1 MTTPVFTPYTTGA
14 KLFGP
19 KPAWVA
25 DPLDIE
31 RLQSYTLYE
40 QIYWNVPDVFK
51 LSQRGTDD
59 KPIYVPAGRTIV
71 DTSNRYTGA
80 GYSIA
85 VTNRLTGKDTPDVL
99 AARMALSDLMTR
111 ERFKSK
117 FRGAKRYCQ
126 IQGDW
131 VWHVTANPDKPLGS
145 RVSLNTIDP
154 GFYFPVP
161 DPDSVDRII
170 AVFLAEPTTL
180 NDDPVVRRVC
190 YRKTA
195 ATATSDAVV
204 TVEEG
209 YFATDDWQDLEAQPV
224 QVISPQSVLVGITS
238 IPVYHIKNFEEPGNV
253 FGSSELRG
261 MERIIAGLHQTMSDE
276 DLTLAMQGL
285 GMYSTTAPRP
295 IDPDTKKPV
304 PWRIGPGVVIHRP
317 EGTEW
322 ERIAGVGTVAPFG
335 DHYNRLWE
343 SMKQATASPDV
354 AVGTVDV
361 QIAQSGIALSLQL
374 LPIMEKSAEKND
386 LIAEKHDQ
394 MWFDLV
400 NMWYP
405 TYEDTTFA
413 EVSAKSVFGDAV
425 PVDRETRFRELNDM
439 LAGGVIDD
447 EYYRQEASKLGYVF
461 PQDMAARS
469 KAWRDD
475 QKADTFGTRVDDEL
489 EGGDDGASGAA

>member
-1 MTTPVFTPYTTGA
+1 
-14 KLFGP
+14 
-19 KPAWVA
+19 
-25 DPLDIE
+25 
-31 RLQSYTLYE
+31 
-40 QIYWNVPDVFK
+40 
-51 LSQRGTDD
+51 
-59 KPIYVPAGRTIV
+59 
-71 DTSNRYTGA
+71 
-80 GYSIA
+80 
-85 VTNRLTGKDTPDVL
+85 
-99 AARMALSDLMTR
+99 
-111 ERFKSK
+111 
-117 FRGAKRYCQ
+117 
-126 IQGDW
+126 
-131 VWHVTANPDKPLGS
+131 
-145 RVSLNTIDP
+145 
-154 GFYFPVP
+154 
-161 DPDSVDRII
+161 
-170 AVFLAEPTTL
+170 
-180 NDDPVVRRVC
+180 
-190 YRKTA
+190 
-195 ATATSDAVV
+195 
-204 TVEEG
+204 
-209 YFATDDWQDLEAQPV
+209 
-224 QVISPQSVLVGITS
+224 
-238 IPVYHIKNFEEPGNV
+238 
-253 FGSSELRG
+253 
-261 MERIIAGLHQTMSDE
+261 
-276 DLTLAMQGL
+276 
-285 GMYSTTAPRP
+285 
-295 IDPDTKKPV
+295 
-304 PWRIGPGVVIHRP
+304 VVIHRP